1 MNFDIKIDF
10 IKTHDDLHNNLGYD
24 FLLSTYE
31 AQHNIQNIVADNALH
46 HMIHND

>member
-10 IKTHDDLHNNLGYD
+10 IKTHDDLHNNLWYD

-31 AQHNIQNIVADNALH
+31 AQQYTKHSG
-46 HMIHND
+46 